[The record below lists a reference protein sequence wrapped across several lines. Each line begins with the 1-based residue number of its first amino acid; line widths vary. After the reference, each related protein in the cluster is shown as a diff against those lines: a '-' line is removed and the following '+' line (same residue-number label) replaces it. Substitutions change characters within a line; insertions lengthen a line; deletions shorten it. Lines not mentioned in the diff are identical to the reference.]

1 MVTIGTIGTIC
12 PISTIGT
19 TAFQSNLK
27 VSESSIN
34 VIFIVL
40 ILIRLGNIG
49 LKTGLELKNRK
60 NPVKITNSGR
70 TFYLNYVNLRMYYIL
85 LKREQH
91 FSK

>member
-1 MVTIGTIGTIC
+1 MVPISTIC

-19 TAFQSNLK
+19 PSFQSNLK

-49 LKTGLELKNRK
+49 LKSGLELKNRK
-60 NPVKITNSGR
+60 KI
-70 TFYLNYVNLRMYYIL
+70 FLELEIQVP
-85 LKREQH
+85 H
-91 FSK
+91 

>member
-1 MVTIGTIGTIC
+1 MVPIGTIG

-19 TAFQSNLK
+19 TPFQSNLK

-49 LKTGLELKNRK
+49 LKSGLELQNRK
-60 NPVKITNSGR
+60 NIFLG
-70 TFYLNYVNLRMYYIL
+70 LEI
-85 LKREQH
+85 
-91 FSK
+91 

>member
-1 MVTIGTIGTIC
+1 MVPIGPIG

-49 LKTGLELKNRK
+49 LKSGLKLKNRK
-60 NPVKITNSGR
+60 KSRFELEIQVAN
-70 TFYLNYVNLRMYYIL
+70 
-85 LKREQH
+85 
-91 FSK
+91 